1 MHASRLSRLL
11 PQKSLALAVLGLLPI
26 AAEAQSLISRYTL
39 DGTGDDT
46 GSLNIDGT
54 LFGTGAF
61 TTGGGVGAGNFNNSL
76 SVGPAAGY
84 LTAATA
90 NNAAFGL
97 GAITIALWVNV
108 DTAAANDRFVSNL
121 TTTSGFDF
129 SIFSYSAG
137 TGAGGADSFNIGF
150 GFNSTSG
157 AVQNVSAKYVSD
169 KWLFLAV
176 TYDSSLA
183 SNQVSFFS
191 GDETA
196 GVTLNGTGSKTGSI
210 AASSQ
215 ALRIGSTPA
224 SGADRTP
231 TALFN
236 DVRIYAGALN
246 PAQLEA
252 IRASAIPEPSSY
264 AAVAGLAALGGVFL
278 RRRRVAR

>member
-11 PQKSLALAVLGLLPI
+11 PQKSLALAVLGLMPVVS
-26 AAEAQSLISRYTL
+26 EAQTLLSRYTL

-54 LFGTGAF
+54 LSGTGAF

-90 NNAAFGL
+90 NNPAFGL

-108 DTAAANDRFVSNL
+108 DVAANSDRLVSNL
-121 TTTSGFDF
+121 TGTTGFDF
-129 SIFSYSAG
+129 AIYGYTA
-137 TGAGGADSFNIGF
+137 GAGGADSFNVGF
-150 GFNSTSG
+150 VFNSSSG
-157 AVQNVSAKYVSD
+157 AVQTPNNAKYATD

-191 GDETA
+191 GDETT
-196 GVTLNGTGSKTGSI
+196 GVSLTSTGSKTGSI
-210 AASSQ
+210 SASSA

-224 SGADRTP
+224 TTADRTP